1 MKIMVRNRQLR
12 KSTIGMFTEESMK
25 EAAVINGGVSKRGAA
40 ERMGVAKSTFILSVA
55 KSTHKYVK
63 KIKRT
68 DGSEIKKK
76 KGFDRIIHV
85 VKFSTKMKKII

>member
-25 EAAVINGGVSKRGAA
+25 EAAVMVINGGVSKRGAA

-76 KGFDRIIHV
+76 KV
-85 VKFSTKMKKII
+85 STELFMSSSFQQR